1 MRLWKEGYIYS
12 TKYSFVYY
20 VNVTNYSI
28 LNLNLIN
35 MRVVMHPKKREK
47 NNNEVGIDNLTLSS
61 NF

>member
-1 MRLWKEGYIYS
+1 
-12 TKYSFVYY
+12 
-20 VNVTNYSI
+20 
-28 LNLNLIN
+28 